1 MVSRLGKAP
10 VIADKQ
16 KKGQAQV
23 ASSANVAKLP
33 VAGNIGQRGRFAAK
47 DRIDKAITPEIV
59 IALCGPLGTPLH
71 RVSEILIDLLSRSH
85 DYEHA
90 TEIRLSEFIRTLGKP
105 NDPQSINELI
115 EAGNA
120 MRQEH
125 GNSVLAQLAIRQIAT
140 VREQARRPTPDQS
153 QLSLDG
159 VPLPEDVVVP
169 SPVVRHCHIIN
180 SIKNRDELELLR
192 SVYGQ
197 LLHVISVYSPIE
209 LRIQELGKK
218 LGEKSELHKLI
229 DRDSGEEIANGQ
241 SVRDI
246 FPQAD
251 FFLRINDGTDDQIKS
266 TLARYLDLLLCAK
279 VITPTADERAMYEAH
294 SAARNSAC
302 LSRQVGAAITDAA
315 GETLSVGWN
324 DVPRAFG
331 GLYEA
336 FGRLDES
343 SYVDHRC
350 WNKDGGKCF
359 NDEEKSEI
367 ANRLTSALISEN
379 IVPAAK
385 KDEVLARLRKSS
397 EVRGLIE
404 FSRAVHAEMHAILNA
419 GHSAGARVK
428 GGKLYVT
435 TYPCH
440 SCARHIIAAGITE
453 VRFIEPYR
461 KSLATRLHA
470 DAITES
476 ESDKSKVRIVP
487 FDGVAPA
494 RFLDLFS
501 EGPRG
506 RKDPATG
513 KMLKFRSVAPV
524 TAVTLEAVTTLEGL
538 ALRELQSSA
547 LVGNPSLDVSTLS
560 GD

>member
-1 MVSRLGKAP
+1 MNEEISMVT
-10 VIADKQ
+10 
-16 KKGQAQV
+16 
-23 ASSANVAKLP
+23 SATIAKLP
-33 VAGNIGQRGRFAAK
+33 VATGSDKKNKFVAK
-47 DRIDKAITPEIV
+47 DRISGAMTPEIV

-71 RVSEILIDLLSRSH
+71 RVSAILKDLLSRSH
-85 DYEHA
+85 EYKRVD
-90 TEIRLSEFIRTLGKP
+90 EIRLSNFIRHHNNLK
-105 NDPQSINELI
+105 DSKSIKELI

-120 MRQEH
+120 MRQKH
-125 GNSVLAQLAIRQIAT
+125 GNSVLAQLAIHQIAT
-140 VREQARRPTPDQS
+140 VREKERDTSQNINQLPIEGLPPPEQA
-153 QLSLDG
+153 
-159 VPLPEDVVVP
+159 VVP
-169 SPVVRHCHIIN
+169 APVVRNCHIVD
-180 SIKNRDELELLR
+180 SIKNTDELELLR
-192 SVYGQ
+192 SVYGR

-209 LRIQELGKK
+209 LRSQELERK
-218 LGEKSELHKLI
+218 LGDKSVIHELI
-229 DRDSGEEIANGQ
+229 DRDSGEEFESGQ
-241 SVRDI
+241 SVRNV
-246 FPQAD
+246 FPKAD
-251 FFLRINDGTDDQIKS
+251 FFLRINDGTDDQIRAN
-266 TLARYLDLLLCAK
+266 LGRYLDLLLGVK
-279 VITPTADERAMYEAH
+279 VITPTADERAMYAAH

-302 LSRQVGAAITDAA
+302 LSRQVGAAITDDT
-315 GETLSVGWN
+315 GEVLSVGWN

-331 GLYEA
+331 GLYES
-336 FGRLDES
+336 FGKPGEN

-367 ANRLTSALISEN
+367 ARRLTRALVSEG
-379 IVPAAK
+379 IVDSSKEA
-385 KDEVLARLRKSS
+385 EVNARLRKSS
-397 EVRGLIE
+397 EVRGLLE

-419 GHSAGARVK
+419 GHSSGGRVK

-476 ESDKSKVRIVP
+476 ENDKYKVRIVP

-501 EGPRG
+501 EGPNG

-513 KMLKFRSVAPV
+513 KMLRFRSTIPV

-538 ALRELQSSA
+538 ALRELQSSDLLPTGA
-547 LVGNPSLDVSTLS
+547 
-560 GD
+560 

>member
-1 MVSRLGKAP
+1 MEKN
-10 VIADKQ
+10 
-16 KKGQAQV
+16 V
-23 ASSANVAKLP
+23 AISATIAKLP
-33 VAGNIGQRGRFAAK
+33 NTASSEKKGKFVAK
-47 DRIDKAITPEIV
+47 DRIDEAMTPEIV

-71 RVSEILIDLLSRSH
+71 RVSEILKELLSRSH
-85 DYEHA
+85 DYDRVD
-90 TEIRLSEFIRTLGKP
+90 EIRLSKFIRLHGNPKNP
-105 NDPQSINELI
+105 GSITDLI
-115 EAGNA
+115 DAGNE
-120 MRQEH
+120 MRKKY

-140 VREQARRPTPDQS
+140 IREQERETGLDPK
-153 QLSLDG
+153 QLQLDG
-159 VPLPEDVVVP
+159 IPSAEQPIVP
-169 SPVVRHCHIIN
+169 SPVVRHCHIID
-180 SIKNRDELELLR
+180 SIKNTDELELLR

-197 LLHVISVYSPIE
+197 LLHVISVHSPIE
-209 LRIQELGKK
+209 LRIQELEKK
-218 LGEKSELHKLI
+218 FGDKSEIYKHI
-229 DRDSGEEIANGQ
+229 DRDSGEEFENGQ
-241 SVRDI
+241 SVRDV

-251 FFLRINDGTDDQIKS
+251 FFLRINDGTDDQICAN
-266 TLARYLDLLLCAK
+266 LGRYLDLLLGVS
-279 VITPTADERAMYEAH
+279 VITPTADERAMHEAH

-302 LSRQVGAAITDAA
+302 LSRQVGAAITDDR
-315 GETLSVGWN
+315 GEILSVGWN

-336 FGRLDES
+336 LGKLGDS
-343 SYVDHRC
+343 GYVDHRC

-367 ANRLTSALISEN
+367 AGRLTKALISEG
-379 IVPAAK
+379 IVDPSK
-385 KDEVLARLRKSS
+385 ELEVNDRLRRSS

-419 GHSAGARVK
+419 GHSSGTRVR

-440 SCARHIIAAGITE
+440 SCARHIIAAGIRE

-461 KSLATRLHA
+461 RSLATRLHA

-476 ESDKSKVRIVP
+476 ESEKHKVRIVP

-494 RFLDLFS
+494 RFLDLFG

-506 RKDPATG
+506 RKDRKTG
-513 KMLKFRSVAPV
+513 KMLRFRSTIPV

-538 ALRELQSSA
+538 ALRELQSSD
-547 LVGNPSLDVSTLS
+547 LIPS

>member
-1 MVSRLGKAP
+1 MATSAT
-10 VIADKQ
+10 
-16 KKGQAQV
+16 V
-23 ASSANVAKLP
+23 ARLP
-33 VAGNIGQRGRFAAK
+33 VAAGSEMKGNFVAK
-47 DRIDKAITPEIV
+47 DRINEAITPEIV

-71 RVSEILIDLLSRSH
+71 RVSEILKDLLSRAH
-85 DYEHA
+85 DYKRVD
-90 TEIRLSEFIRTLGKP
+90 EIRLSKFIKDLGKP
-105 NDPQSINELI
+105 NDPKSIKDLIDAGNEL
-115 EAGNA
+115 
-120 MRQEH
+120 RKKH

-140 VREQARRPTPDQS
+140 VREQERDKT
-153 QLSLDG
+153 LDLNQMTLEG
-159 VPLPEDVVVP
+159 VPPPEGAVVP
-169 SPVVRHCHIIN
+169 SPVVRHCHIID
-180 SIKNRDELELLR
+180 SIKNTDELNLLR
-192 SVYGQ
+192 SVYGR
-197 LLHVISVYSPIE
+197 LLHVISVYSPLALRTHE
-209 LRIQELGKK
+209 LEKK
-218 LGEKSELHKLI
+218 LGDKSEVHKLI
-229 DRDSGEEIANGQ
+229 DRDSGEEFENGQ
-241 SVRDI
+241 SVRDV

-251 FFLRINDGTDDQIKS
+251 FFLRINDGTDDQIRANLS
-266 TLARYLDLLLCAK
+266 RYLDLLLGVK

-302 LSRQVGAAITDAA
+302 LSRQVGAAIADEA
-315 GETLSVGWN
+315 GEVLSVGWN

-336 FGRLDES
+336 FGRPGES
-343 SYVDHRC
+343 GYVDHRC

-367 ANRLTSALISEN
+367 AGRLTQALIKEG
-379 IVPAAK
+379 IVESSK
-385 KDEVLARLRKSS
+385 EKEVNARLRKSS

-419 GHSAGARVK
+419 GHSAGGRVK

-453 VRFIEPYR
+453 IRFIEPYR

-476 ESDKSKVRIVP
+476 ESDRTKVRIVP

-501 EGPRG
+501 EGPSG
-506 RKDPATG
+506 RKDPSTG
-513 KMLKFRSVAPV
+513 KMLKFRATVPV

-538 ALRELQSSA
+538 ALRELQSTDLLPDS
-547 LVGNPSLDVSTLS
+547 
-560 GD
+560 